1 MKESEQSEQI
11 SLGSTVYNDDGEEL
25 GTVRGFDQ
33 HGFYVSA
40 EADVDVLSDEGA
52 PGSTREAALMWRCWE
67 CGEMGQ
73 LKNMPETC
81 PSCGAAKEEIYYWQE
96 D

>member
-1 MKESEQSEQI
+1 MSTDQRATQV
-11 SLGSTVYNDDGEEL
+11 SLGDAVYDESGEQV
-25 GTVRGFDQ
+25 GVVRGFDS

-40 EADVDVLSDEGA
+40 EDDVDILTDERSGGA
-52 PGSTREAALMWRCWE
+52 ATDALMWRCWE

-73 LKNMPETC
+73 LGEIPEEC
-81 PSCGAAKEEIYYWQE
+81 PSCGAPREEIYYWQE